1 MSKFRDIVQ
10 NLPANPGAEVIRYG
24 WRKPD
29 VISLGQGEGCRPTPD
44 FIIQAANQAMIE
56 GKTHYGPV
64 LGQPALREEVSS
76 YYKRILNVDIPSQQI
91 FITGSG
97 TTAMH
102 LALTSILDKGDEV
115 IAITPIWKNLLG
127 AVELAEASATQ
138 VPLDYNEQNGWSLDL
153 DKVMDACTPKTKA
166 ILVVTPSNPTGWVM
180 RSEVIKNLM
189 NFVRS
194 KGIWIVSDEVYN
206 RSVYNANYAP
216 SFLEHASDTDLLMT
230 VNSFSKSWAMTG
242 WRLGWLTG
250 PKEAEAIIR
259 DIALYDNMCPPT
271 FTQYG
276 GMAALRDGEDF
287 ITEQMKEWSSNLD
300 LIMNRFADHPKIYS
314 YRPAST
320 FYWFFRVDGFEDS
333 LSFAKQLVDEA
344 GISLT
349 PGCAFGAG
357 VDSWM
362 RLCFAVSQEKLTMA
376 LDKLEKAIS

>member
-1 MSKFRDIVQ
+1 MTKFRDIVQ
-10 NLPANPGAEVIRYG
+10 NLPDNPGAEILRYG

-44 FIIQAANQAMIE
+44 FIVDAANNAMRE

-64 LGQPALREEVSS
+64 LGQPALREEVSL
-76 YYKRILNVDIPSQQI
+76 YYKRILNIDLPSQQV

-127 AVELAEASATQ
+127 AVELAEARATQ
-138 VPLDYNEQNGWSLDL
+138 VSLDYIENNGWSLDL
-153 DKVMDACTPKTKA
+153 DKVISACTPKTKA

-180 RSEVIKNLM
+180 SDNEIKALMDFARS
-189 NFVRS
+189 R
-194 KGIWIVSDEVYN
+194 GIWIVSDEVYN
-206 RSVYNANYAP
+206 RGVYGAKHAP
-216 SFLEHASDTDLLMT
+216 SFLQHASDEDLLMT

-250 PKEAEAIIR
+250 PKEAEAVIR

-276 GMAALRDGEDF
+276 GIAALRDGEDF
-287 ITEQMKEWSSNLD
+287 IDEQLAQWSYNLD
-300 LIMNRFADHPKIYS
+300 IITERFGENPKIHS
-314 YRPAST
+314 YKPQST
-320 FYWFFRVDGFEDS
+320 FYSFFKVDGQDDS
-333 LSFAKQLVDEA
+333 LSFAKQLVDDA

-357 VDSWM
+357 VNPWM
-362 RLCFAVSQEKLTMA
+362 RMCFAVSTEKLVKA
-376 LDKLEKAIS
+376 LDRLEEVVS